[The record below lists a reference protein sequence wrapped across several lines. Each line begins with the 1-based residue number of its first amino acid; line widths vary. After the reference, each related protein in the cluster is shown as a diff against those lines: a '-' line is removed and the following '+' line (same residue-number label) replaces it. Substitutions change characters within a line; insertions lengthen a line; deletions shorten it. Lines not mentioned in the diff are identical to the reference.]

1 MLDSGRFGYADVLVT
16 LFPGVDVPNGGSS
29 PEWGGGRFQTWRS
42 DAGELC
48 VLVRVAGDTDTQT
61 SELLSRF
68 EGWADRVGS
77 EATATR
83 ADDASLGRWV
93 VELRRCS

>member
-1 MLDSGRFGYADVLVT
+1 MLVT
-16 LFPGVDVPNGGSS
+16 LYPGVDVPNGGSS

-83 ADDASLGRWV
+83 ADDAALGRWV